1 MGKKE
6 EPNAMETIAAYA
18 AAADYKSVIANMY
31 DVDGN
36 AMAIIGTVTKALR
49 RAKAPKVVIDTFF
62 KEATSGD
69 YEHVLKTCSDWV
81 TVVNVRPEPKRGLDA
96 MSAFRNHGIKPEVG
110 D

>member
-1 MGKKE
+1 VAE
-6 EPNAMETIAAYA
+6 ELNAMETLAAYA
-18 AAADYKSVIANMY
+18 AAGDYKHVIANMY

-69 YEHVLKTCSDWV
+69 YEHVLKTCSEWV
-81 TVVNVRPEPKRGLDA
+81 TVVNIRAEPKRGLDA
-96 MSAFRNHGIKPEVG
+96 MSAFRKHNIDMELE